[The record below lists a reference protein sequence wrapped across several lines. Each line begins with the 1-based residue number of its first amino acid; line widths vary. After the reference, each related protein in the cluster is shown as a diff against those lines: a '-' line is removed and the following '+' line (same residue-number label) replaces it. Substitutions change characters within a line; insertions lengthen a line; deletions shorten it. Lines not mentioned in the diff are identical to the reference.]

1 MISEYVSSCNFQK
14 AIPERSAVYEILFKD
29 IEQLLPI
36 KPPAIKALNRLGLFV
51 VRDLIFYYP
60 YSYNIIDVS
69 SDLANLSDNK
79 LVQAIVTIGKIDKP
93 RKGPI
98 RIRTYNDTGALML
111 MFFNKIPVFILAKLK
126 IGEKICVT
134 GKVNYFNGYY
144 QITHPDFILTPNS
157 NPSELE
163 PIYHLTYGL
172 TNRQLHNYILKTI
185 KLVKAF
191 LQTHLSLAKT
201 TGTLEEERNYMRSF
215 ISDIEKIHLI
225 NVTKTD
231 NITAVT
237 ESAKQR
243 LACKEL
249 FANQV
254 ALAIL
259 RRHKQGNL
267 GRRFAPTPLKQEVVK
282 RLGFEL
288 TQGQNS
294 AIMEIETEQS
304 SPSQMMRLLQGDVGS
319 GKTLVALLTM
329 LNVVKAG
336 AQAALMAPTDLLS
349 AQHFQFFS
357 KALNGH
363 DINICLLTGKT
374 TASEKKRIKLELVN
388 GAIDIVI
395 GTHALFQND
404 VEFHNLGY
412 VVIDEQHRFGVNQRM
427 ELISKATHPDVLV
440 MTATPIPRS
449 LALTIFGD
457 MNASL
462 ITEKPKNRLPITTS
476 ALSIHKKQ
484 ELILSLKSK
493 IDNGELIYWICPLV
507 DRSEN
512 EEFQEQDCA
521 NAVNVHKELEQIFP
535 GQVGIL
541 HGKMKAVEKDN
552 AMEQFKNGEVKIL
565 VATTVIEVGIDVPQ
579 ATLIIIE
586 NAEKFG
592 LAQLHQLRGRVGRG
606 AKQSYCLLLY
616 DAGRSTQIARKRI
629 EIMKESN
636 DGFYIAEQD
645 LLLRGGGEI
654 LGTKQSGEQE
664 FFFADLAR
672 DKEYLLTANH
682 LAQTTEINDFILFQ
696 TQLFDREKQHLAK
709 SG

>member
-1 MISEYVSSCNFQK
+1 M
-14 AIPERSAVYEILFKD
+14 YEILFKD

-36 KPPAIKALNRLGLFV
+36 KPPTVKALNRLGLFV

-69 SDLANLSDNK
+69 SNLANLSDNK

-98 RIRTYNDTGALML
+98 RIQTYNDSGALML
-111 MFFNKIPVFILAKLK
+111 IFFNKIPVFILAKLK
-126 IGEKICVT
+126 IGEKICVS
-134 GKVNYFNGYY
+134 GKVHYFNGYY
-144 QITHPDFILTPNS
+144 QITHPDFILTRAQ

-172 TNRQLHNYILKTI
+172 TNRQLHSYILKAI
-185 KLVKAF
+185 KLVKAV

-201 TGTLEEERNYMRSF
+201 TGALEDEGNYMRAF

-225 NVTKTD
+225 NVQKTD
-231 NITAVT
+231 NVT
-237 ESAKQR
+237 GVIESAKQQ
-243 LACKEL
+243 LASKEL
-249 FANQV
+249 FANQM

-259 RRHKQGNL
+259 RSHKQGNL
-267 GRRFAPTPLKQEVVK
+267 GRKFPPTQLKQEVLEK
-282 RLGFEL
+282 LGFEL
-288 TQGQNS
+288 TKAQKS
-294 AIMEIETEQS
+294 AIIEIEKEQD

-329 LNVVKAG
+329 LNVVCAG
-336 AQAALMAPTDLLS
+336 AQAVLMAPTDLLS

-357 KALNGH
+357 KALEGY

-374 TASEKKRIKLELVN
+374 SNSEKKRIKSELAS
-388 GAIDIVI
+388 GIIDILI
-395 GTHALFQND
+395 GTHALFQSD
-404 VEFHNLGY
+404 VEFHDLGY
-412 VVIDEQHRFGVNQRM
+412 IVIDEQHRFGVNQRM
-427 ELISKATHPDVLV
+427 ELINKATHPDVLV

-462 ITEKPKNRLPITTS
+462 IREKPKNRLSIITS
-476 ALSIHKKQ
+476 ALSTSKRS
-484 ELILSLKSK
+484 ELILSLKAR
-493 IDNGELIYWICPLV
+493 INNGELIYWICPLV
-507 DRSEN
+507 DRSDN
-512 EEFQEQDCA
+512 EEFEEQNCA
-521 NAVNVHKELEQIFP
+521 NAVNVHKELEAIFP
-535 GQVGIL
+535 WQVGIL
-541 HGKMKAVEKDN
+541 HGKMKALEKDI

-606 AKQSYCLLLY
+606 SAQSYCLLLY
-616 DAGRSTQIARKRI
+616 DAKKSTPIARKRI
-629 EIMKESN
+629 EIMKESQ

-672 DKEYLLTANH
+672 DKECLIKANH
-682 LAQTTEINDFILFQ
+682 LAQTTIVNDFILFQ
-696 TQLFDREKQHLAK
+696 TKLFDRQKQHLTK